1 MKAIPDKNEIFH
13 VHSFRCG
20 HAEAVPDEAY
30 IRKAIELGARG
41 IWFSDHAPFPGNP
54 FRNRMRYEELE
65 EYLGTLTNLRE
76 RFTGQIAVHIGLEA
90 EYLPSYAKQG
100 YYERLRSDPRLE
112 FLLLGQHF
120 AETEADPPEYTFS
133 WDKER
138 MARDE
143 YTALGEAVV
152 AGIRSGWFDVVA
164 HPDRIFR
171 RRKRWDDGMEQTAG
185 QIIDAAAAAGIPL
198 ELNMHSVT
206 QKHHYW
212 KEFWKLCP
220 SEPTVCGVDAHSL
233 EEMDRRYRKVSAFAF
248 SSAEEGNH
256 KVHNTD

>member
-1 MKAIPDKNEIFH
+1 MTVIPGKTEIFH

-20 HAEAVPDEAY
+20 HAEAVPDEVY

-41 IWFSDHAPFPGNP
+41 IWFSDHAPFPGDP

-65 EYLGTLTNLRE
+65 EYLSTFAGLRE

-100 YYERLRSDPRLE
+100 YYERLRDDPRVE

-138 MARDE
+138 MERDE

-164 HPDRIFR
+164 HPDRVFR
-171 RRKRWDDGMEQTAG
+171 RRKRWDDGMERMSG
-185 QIIDAAAAAGIPL
+185 QIIAAAAAAGIPL

-220 SEPTVCGVDAHSL
+220 SGPAVCGVDAHTVD
-233 EEMDRRYRKVSAFAF
+233 EMVRRFHRQ
-248 SSAEEGNH
+248 E
-256 KVHNTD
+256 